1 MPTPEA
7 VTGIFITLKVEDE
20 QALFVLLSSDGTVN
34 RAGTGSDENV
44 ENDLF
49 IGRTSP
55 EMFEALKSRIR
66 PEALQWEGGY
76 AAPDPAGQTCEL
88 TVGFMHNDDSE
99 SGCRFRYGSES
110 QGPPEEL
117 CDLVMAAIEITNP
130 WYEEQ
135 KRMVSGG

>member
-1 MPTPEA
+1 MPTPEG
-7 VTGIFITLKVEDE
+7 VTGVFITLTVEDE
-20 QALFVLLSSDGTVN
+20 QALFILLSGDGTVN
-34 RAGTGSDENV
+34 RAGTGATDNT

-66 PEALQWEGGY
+66 PETLQWNGGY
-76 AAPDPAGQTCEL
+76 AAPDPKGQTCEL
-88 TVGFMHNDDSE
+88 TVGFMYDDGSE

-110 QGPPEEL
+110 QGPPREL
-117 CDLVMAAIEITNP
+117 CELVRAAVEITNP